1 MGFHHHRL
9 NWLNLAEKLHT
20 EQAAPAIT
28 LPDSVFPEWHQSH
41 SFAQRSIWKLPNAY
55 FDASGGV
62 IYLRGNAVIE
72 SFGGSATKKV
82 RSFKPI
88 AGNAMLISSHSP
100 IIPLG
105 QKPKNYYHWL
115 LEDLPAALRGREI
128 VTDVRA
134 VVGGKQPDYVFQS
147 LEAFGFTGVVRTRK
161 SGYLKNVIV
170 AERGF
175 DAGWPHPNDVGLLR
189 KLISNAVPS
198 SPRERFYVT
207 RRGSRRSLSNELEIE
222 NYFRDLGF
230 AVVRLESMSFLEQT
244 HLFSNA
250 EIVVGAHGA
259 GLSNT
264 VFCSPGTH
272 IIELAPARQ
281 AIQCFEVISEI
292 VGLTY
297 KRVLINSDDERGAE
311 VSISSLRAALVQ
323 FGL

>member
-9 NWLNLAEKLHT
+9 KWLNLAEKLHT
-20 EQAAPAIT
+20 ERAASAIT
-28 LPDSVFPEWHQSH
+28 LPDSVFPEWRQSH
-41 SFAQRSIWKLPNAY
+41 SFSQRSIWKLPNAF

-62 IYLRGNAVIE
+62 VYLSGNAVVE

-88 AGNAMLISSHSP
+88 VRNDELISSNSP
-100 IIPLG
+100 VVPLG
-105 QKPKNYYHWL
+105 QKPKNFYHWL
-115 LEDLPAALRGREI
+115 LEDLPAALRAREI
-128 VTDVRA
+128 VADVRA

-189 KLISNAVPS
+189 KLIGNALPS

-207 RRGSRRSLSNELEIE
+207 RRGSRRSFSNELEIE
-222 NYFRDLGF
+222 NYFREIGF
-230 AVVRLESMSFLEQT
+230 AVVHLESMSFLEQT
-244 HLFSNA
+244 HLFSHA

-272 IIELAPARQ
+272 VVELAPTRQ

-292 VGLTY
+292 LGLTY
-297 KRVLINSDDERGAE
+297 RRVLIDSDDERGAE
-311 VSISSLRAALVQ
+311 VSISSLNAALLQ
-323 FGL
+323 LGL